1 MARKKKA
8 RPSTDELPFADY
20 AWKVLDEPVPGH
32 LRAWGLAPGAS
43 FEDLEARWSDPQ
55 RVQRKLAELPPLAIA
70 ALEDLFHAG
79 GEAVANA
86 LASRMSRRLGAPI
99 GQVALACD
107 SLVDAGVVLAV
118 RYTRSTSAQHRLL
131 AVRPFA
137 DVALPFVRGV
147 TAPREPVVPRHRV
160 LVEDEE
166 ISLTALEFKLLLDLA
181 SRRGRVQPRDSLLE
195 RVWGYAP
202 GIETRTVDTH
212 VKRLR
217 EKLAGARDY
226 IETVRG
232 VGYRMRDE

>member
-86 LASRMSRRLGAPI
+86 LASRPDL
-99 GQVALACD
+99 
-107 SLVDAGVVLAV
+107 DAEGPTA
-118 RYTRSTSAQHRLL
+118 SPPCSW
-131 AVRPFA
+131 
-137 DVALPFVRGV
+137 V
-147 TAPREPVVPRHRV
+147 TAAVPEAWVIREVRARNGRSSWRRRFSNAGPLSFFEP
-160 LVEDEE
+160 
-166 ISLTALEFKLLLDLA
+166 SLY
-181 SRRGRVQPRDSLLE
+181 G
-195 RVWGYAP
+195 
-202 GIETRTVDTH
+202 
-212 VKRLR
+212 
-217 EKLAGARDY
+217 
-226 IETVRG
+226 
-232 VGYRMRDE
+232 